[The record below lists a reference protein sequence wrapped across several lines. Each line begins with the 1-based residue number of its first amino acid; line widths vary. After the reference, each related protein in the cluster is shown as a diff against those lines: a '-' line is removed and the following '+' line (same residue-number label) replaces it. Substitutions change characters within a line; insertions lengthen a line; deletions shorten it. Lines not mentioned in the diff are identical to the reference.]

1 MLPRTAACFLLALA
15 PAVPALAGTVTLTLD
30 PSADGVNRIGYTAGF
45 LVPGF
50 GPTSRTGS
58 TDLSGTIDLDV
69 GFTNGQP
76 TTVEFLDTTD
86 IGFTDFGFGVDA
98 VPVVDLRNARGSITS
113 GVLPVDSN
121 GEVNLAGAT
130 LTLDEGSFFFIG
142 DNLQPVDLATSP
154 LSLVFQAG
162 NRVSFTTNDLG
173 NGLTSFVLGG
183 PLYFEDSVG
192 QFPRI
197 NLELGGNLMATAV
210 VPEPGAALAGVV
222 MLSLTALR
230 RHRAA

>member
-1 MLPRTAACFLLALA
+1 MLPRTATCFLLALA
-15 PAVPALAGTVTLTLD
+15 PVVPATAANLTLTLD
-30 PSADGVNRIGYTAGF
+30 SAADGVNRIGYDANF
-45 LVPGF
+45 EVPGF
-50 GPTSRTGS
+50 PDATRTGS

-76 TTVEFLDTTD
+76 KTVEFLDTTD
-86 IGFTDFGFGVDA
+86 IGFTYFGFGVDT
-98 VPVVDLRNARGSITS
+98 VPVVDLRNARGTITS
-113 GVLPVDSN
+113 GVLPVDFN

-142 DNLQPVDLATSP
+142 DSLQPVDLATNP

-162 NRVSFTTNDLG
+162 NRVGFTSNDLG
-173 NGLTSFVLGG
+173 NGLTSFELAG

-197 NLELGGNLMATAV
+197 NLELGGNLLATAV
-210 VPEPGAALAGVV
+210 VPEPGAALAGVAL
-222 MLSLTALR
+222 LSLTALR
-230 RHRAA
+230 RRRTA